1 MASPHAALSP
11 PPARTPQYAIPS
23 TKWWSPSEWPLCMP
37 WTRRYSDFGN
47 FTMQPAID
55 CLRLRVASWAAHRIL
70 EHLAGSE
77 LTAFAAAMGFSAPV
91 VGLRPVRMARCPC
104 ETAPKSISCTVSPR
118 LTASVMTSSTA
129 WTVLLS
135 SLLPAP
141 VPAAAASTSSY
152 LFIDGF
158 APKVKVA
165 PYRIRRSTNKPRG
178 QCGAPIPVRPL
189 IVAVTRQLAV
199 SPRRIS
205 VGSITHAGAAPSAPA
220 RRKLAGNSN
229 GTEIFRPSA
238 AF

>member
-1 MASPHAALSP
+1 
-11 PPARTPQYAIPS
+11 
-23 TKWWSPSEWPLCMP
+23 
-37 WTRRYSDFGN
+37 
-47 FTMQPAID
+47 
-55 CLRLRVASWAAHRIL
+55 
-70 EHLAGSE
+70 
-77 LTAFAAAMGFSAPV
+77 MGISAPV
-91 VGLRPVRMARCPC
+91 VGSRPVRVARCPC
-104 ETAPKSISCTVSPR
+104 ETAPKSISCTASPR

-141 VPAAAASTSSY
+141 VPAATASTSSY

-220 RRKLAGNSN
+220 RRELAGDSMEQEFSDLPRRFNRDKSYVLSRLHLT
-229 GTEIFRPSA
+229 TEEWAYARRRRASSYLIRARTSH
-238 AF
+238 